1 MQQHEKF
8 TQTIEHGKECQ
19 MCITYQKENRLLR
32 NQLIDCREELSKVK
46 ASKELKSGMYVP
58 IVSAK
63 PQILQ
68 TYTQVL

>member
-1 MQQHEKF
+1 
-8 TQTIEHGKECQ
+8 

-46 ASKELKSGMYVP
+46 ASKDLKSGMYVP